1 MDLSITRA
9 RIQMK
14 QIKLLEKN
22 RKLKDVEEKNRKMLA
37 KRSNWN
43 SRKPRKEDSKN

>member
-9 RIQMK
+9 RIQRK

-22 RKLKDVEEKNRKMLA
+22 RKLIGVKDRNRKMLA
-37 KRSNWN
+37 KRGNWKS
-43 SRKPRKEDSKN
+43 SRLREEDSKS